1 MCGYQ
6 LVMQYDAAAMRDLLP
21 RVAICVCFCIL
32 HLFLVICEASEAGA
46 YTIEKSGCSEN
57 FTGCFYNAYVR
68 TMMLSINTCLV
79 FAVVIELIAP
89 SVIAYIFTKSI
100 YNLDFYC

>member
-1 MCGYQ
+1 MA
-6 LVMQYDAAAMRDLLP
+6 VISWAMQYNAAIQDLLP
-21 RVAICVCFCIL
+21 NILCFCIL

-57 FTGCFYNAYVR
+57 FTGCFYNTYVR
-68 TMMLSINTCLV
+68 TMMLSINTRLL